1 MHISMHLVEQDPE
14 VLELA
19 VAVGGEVGAADGV
32 YDGLV
37 PPLVRHEVVV
47 LAEVGV
53 GGRRLRVLQARHA
66 RRLRE
71 LVVIYEVVQRHVHR
85 RRRPVWLA
93 ARTAGSARARAASK
107 HTSMQHRN
115 AYWLNSRCMAK
126 TEMSSRPLGCIF
138 LVRLAPSSSTS

>member
-1 MHISMHLVEQDPE
+1 MHISKHLVEQDPA

-66 RRLRE
+66 RRLCE
-71 LVVIYEVVQRHVHR
+71 LVVVYEVVQRHVHR
-85 RRRPVWLA
+85 RRRPVRLA
-93 ARTAGSARARAASK
+93 AYVQLVQHARSIKTHKLSK
-107 HTSMQHRN
+107 HRN